1 MDELNENEKEE
12 LCANEL
18 KYKLK
23 TLISKTFNEFG
34 NMSNEEYLKTIKN
47 DFLNYYNAVCNDLK
61 SKKKSENEEFDQYK
75 KYKEDCLDADVFKDK
90 EIVEHYK
97 TFFDELQVDDFDNV
111 MIQYE
116 KSTYD
121 FLKNG
126 EMIQEFFSSISKIL
140 DYIMNKKHMGK
151 LEDLMENNITHEN
164 LMQNISCN
172 LNYMNKFK
180 DEDDYDA
187 ITSKDK
193 ENPFPEPINDNMKDK
208 KKLSVYDLKNKY
220 IIEHFYN
227 PAMEKKKFK
236 IDLNANMGKIKKTTR
251 SDALIN
257 YSLINKKKEMKKIS
271 EELMIYNNPS
281 KLN

>member
-1 MDELNENEKEE
+1 
-12 LCANEL
+12 
-18 KYKLK
+18 
-23 TLISKTFNEFG
+23 
-34 NMSNEEYLKTIKN
+34 MSNEEFLKTLKT
-47 DFLNYYNAVCNDLK
+47 DFYKYYESVYNDLK
-61 SKKKSENEEFDQYK
+61 SKPKKQDEEFDQYK
-75 KYKEDCLDADVFKDK
+75 KYKEDCLDADIFKDK
-90 EIVEHYK
+90 EIIMHYK
-97 TFFDELQVDDFDNV
+97 AFFDDLKEDDFQNV

-116 KSTYD
+116 KTTYD

-126 EMIQEFFSSISKIL
+126 ELIQELFSSISNIL
-140 DYIMNKKHMGK
+140 DYIMNKKHAGK
-151 LEDLMENNITHEN
+151 LEDLMETNLNHDS

-172 LNYMNKFK
+172 LNYLSKTN
-180 DEDDYDA
+180 DDDDYEA
-187 ITSKDK
+187 ITAKDK
-193 ENPFPEPINDNMKDK
+193 EVPFPEVINDNTDK

-227 PAMEKKKFK
+227 PAMEKKKYK

-281 KLN
+281 KIFL